1 MKNKLKD
8 KLPALLLVLLMLVL
22 AMTGCTFKIKNE
34 MIPHSAIE
42 HSHDGDAI
50 PPAVFESFEK

>member
-8 KLPALLLVLLMLVL
+8 KLPVLLLILLMLVL

-34 MIPHSAIE
+34 MLPHSVIE

-50 PPAVFESFEK
+50 PPAIFESIEK

>member
-22 AMTGCTFKIKNE
+22 AITGCTFKIKNE

-42 HSHDGDAI
+42 HSHDVDAI
-50 PPAVFESFEK
+50 QHAIFESLEK